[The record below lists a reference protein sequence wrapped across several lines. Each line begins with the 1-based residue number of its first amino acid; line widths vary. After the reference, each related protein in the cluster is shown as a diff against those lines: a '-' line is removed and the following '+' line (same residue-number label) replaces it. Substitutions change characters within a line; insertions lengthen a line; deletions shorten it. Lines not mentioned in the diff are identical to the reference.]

1 MRRVIFHIDVNSA
14 FLSWTSVER
23 LKNGE
28 SDLRTVPAV
37 ISGSPGKRTSVVLAK
52 SIPAKKYGIQTGEP
66 IGLALRKCPG
76 LAVAPPSFRL
86 YAAASRAFKAICDE
100 FSPLRESFS
109 IDECFLDMS
118 GMEHLFPVILDA
130 AYMLKDR
137 IRDELGFTVNVGVG
151 SNKLLAKMASDFE
164 KPDKVHTLF
173 TEEIE
178 TKLWPL
184 PVRDLLFLGRSTAE
198 KLERFSI
205 RTVGELAQADPA
217 LLRSLVGQKMSE
229 HLLFSA
235 NGIDHSPVTP
245 LPQDAKSYGHSITVE
260 DDVTDFETADALL
273 LSMSDAAAARLR
285 DDKKRARSI
294 SVTIRDTRFQSQSHQ
309 KKLYA
314 PTDVTIE
321 IYETA
326 RQLLREFWSGAP
338 LRLLGVSLSDVSD
351 RDETQL
357 SLFDGPSRK
366 SEKERKVDAAVDAIR
381 NKYGPGTLI
390 RGATMGVRRPKLH
403 APEDGDL
410 QDEIPPT

>member
-86 YAAASRAFKAICDE
+86 YAAASRAFKAICDD

-118 GMEHLFPVILDA
+118 GMERLYPNILDA
-130 AYMLKDR
+130 AYKLKDR
-137 IRDELGFTVNVGVG
+137 IKNELGFTVNVGVG

-173 TEEIE
+173 SEEVE

-205 RTVGELAQADPA
+205 RTVGDLARADLS
-217 LLRSLVGQKMSE
+217 LLRAQVGKKMSE
-229 HLLFSA
+229 QLHFYA
-235 NGIDHSPVTP
+235 NGIDPSPVVTASP
-245 LPQDAKSYGHSITVE
+245 AAKSYSHSITVE

-273 LSMSDAAAARLR
+273 LSLSDAAAARMR
-285 DDKKRARSI
+285 DDAKCACSI
-294 SVTIRDTRFQSQSHQ
+294 AIVLRDTRFQSKSHQ
-309 KKLYA
+309 TKLDV
-314 PTDVTIE
+314 PTDVTKE
-321 IYETA
+321 IYQTT
-326 RQLLREFWSGAP
+326 RQLLRAHWAGTP
-338 LRLLGVSLSDVSD
+338 LRLIGVALSELTD
-351 RDETQL
+351 RGEEQL
-357 SLFDGPSRK
+357 TLFGSRPAANQK
-366 SEKERKVDAAVDAIR
+366 QQRVDAAMDAIR
-381 NKYGPGTLI
+381 FKFGEGTLI
-390 RGATMGVRRPKLH
+390 RGATLGVRHPKLH
-403 APEDGDL
+403 APEDGDFPG
-410 QDEIPPT
+410 EKK